1 MIELLKLL
9 LSLSFSGTVLILI
22 LLLSRPLYRNRLS
35 RQWQYYIWLIVV
47 ARMLL
52 PFTPEPSLTGSLF
65 QASGSAVMQLRP
77 DGPELLIGRPIPGTD
92 LADEN
97 IPSDSSGAESAKS
110 MEPGAAG
117 LKIALQPDAWKLRIW
132 SCGNGWEPW
141 PNGRVSKGRWGFIQ
155 TALFPPLF

>member
-65 QASGSAVMQLRP
+65 QASGSAVMQLCP
-77 DGPELLIGRPIPGTD
+77 DGPELL
-92 LADEN
+92 
-97 IPSDSSGAESAKS
+97 
-110 MEPGAAG
+110 
-117 LKIALQPDAWKLRIW
+117 
-132 SCGNGWEPW
+132 
-141 PNGRVSKGRWGFIQ
+141 NGRAPKNLQ
-155 TALFPPLF
+155 TKTAKAAHIERNVLISRFPLIAMPL

>member
-52 PFTPEPSLTGSLF
+52 PLYPGS
-65 QASGSAVMQLRP
+65 QA
-77 DGPELLIGRPIPGTD
+77 
-92 LADEN
+92 
-97 IPSDSSGAESAKS
+97 
-110 MEPGAAG
+110 
-117 LKIALQPDAWKLRIW
+117 
-132 SCGNGWEPW
+132 
-141 PNGRVSKGRWGFIQ
+141 
-155 TALFPPLF
+155 

>member
-77 DGPELLIGRPIPGTD
+77 DGPELLNGRPIPGTD
-92 LADEN
+92 LTDED

-117 LKIALQPDAWKLRIW
+117 LKIPLQPAAQNLWLIF
-132 SCGNGWEPW
+132 
-141 PNGRVSKGRWGFIQ
+141 GFLWLP
-155 TALFPPLF
+155 AC